1 MNHKRKPTYYL
12 SHLHEDIPAGIVVF
26 LVALPLCMGVALAS
40 GAPLLSGVVT
50 GIVGGVLVAWMSG
63 SQLSISGP
71 AAGLTVI
78 VLHAIETLG
87 SYPGFLLCVVLAG
100 FLQIILGWLRA
111 GIIGAYFP
119 ASVIKGMLAA
129 IGLIL
134 ILKQIP
140 HAVGYDADF
149 EGDEAFWQSDD
160 HTTFSELI
168 YSFQAISPGA
178 MIVSSVAIL
187 IMLLWDSRWLKQRRW
202 LSLIPGPLAAVV
214 WGVAWNL
221 MSQVHLPELAIA
233 DSHLVKLPTIS
244 GLGDFLGLMVLPDF
258 SQWSNP
264 EIYRIAA
271 TIAVIASLET
281 LLSLEAVDRLDPLKR
296 VAPPNHEL
304 KAQGIGNVV
313 SGLLGGLPMTA
324 VIVRSSASIDAGAK
338 TRVASFVHGVL
349 LLASILFLTR
359 YLNLIPLAS
368 LAAIL
373 LLTGY
378 KLCRP
383 ILFHEM
389 YRKGSS
395 QIVPFVVTIGAILFS
410 DLLVGMAIGM
420 ACGLYYVIRTNFH
433 SAIAMTQHG
442 RNYLLRLQKDVSF
455 LNKAPLRQALD
466 QIQDGG
472 YVIIDGTRA
481 QFIDPDIMETIEH
494 FMSSAPGSQIRVELK
509 NVNGVSLQPAPLP
522 AYEPIPPT

>member
-26 LVALPLCMGVALAS
+26 LVALPLCMGIALAS

-214 WGVAWNL
+214 SDWVAFKW
-221 MSQVHLPELAIA
+221 
-233 DSHLVKLPTIS
+233 
-244 GLGDFLGLMVLPDF
+244 
-258 SQWSNP
+258 
-264 EIYRIAA
+264 
-271 TIAVIASLET
+271 
-281 LLSLEAVDRLDPLKR
+281 
-296 VAPPNHEL
+296 
-304 KAQGIGNVV
+304 
-313 SGLLGGLPMTA
+313 
-324 VIVRSSASIDAGAK
+324 
-338 TRVASFVHGVL
+338 
-349 LLASILFLTR
+349 
-359 YLNLIPLAS
+359 
-368 LAAIL
+368 
-373 LLTGY
+373 
-378 KLCRP
+378 
-383 ILFHEM
+383 
-389 YRKGSS
+389 
-395 QIVPFVVTIGAILFS
+395 
-410 DLLVGMAIGM
+410 
-420 ACGLYYVIRTNFH
+420 
-433 SAIAMTQHG
+433 
-442 RNYLLRLQKDVSF
+442 
-455 LNKAPLRQALD
+455 
-466 QIQDGG
+466 
-472 YVIIDGTRA
+472 
-481 QFIDPDIMETIEH
+481 
-494 FMSSAPGSQIRVELK
+494 PGW
-509 NVNGVSLQPAPLP
+509 
-522 AYEPIPPT
+522 